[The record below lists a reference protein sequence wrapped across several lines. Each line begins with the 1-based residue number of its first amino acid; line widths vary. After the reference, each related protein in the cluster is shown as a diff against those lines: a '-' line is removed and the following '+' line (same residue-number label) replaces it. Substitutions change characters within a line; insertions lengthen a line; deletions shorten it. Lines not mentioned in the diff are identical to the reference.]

1 MRRLVF
7 RGSFFLFLYF
17 FVFSSSIEAQNIREN
32 NKDNIYQTSSNKKK
46 LIDGKEI
53 VVKEPILKLLSP
65 SSVTTSSSSSQAKE
79 IEPKKVKDTKPTR
92 ISKYGRKESLEIK
105 REENE

>member
-32 NKDNIYQTSSNKKK
+32 NKGNIYQKSSNKKR
-46 LIDGKEI
+46 LISGEKIDVRQNNLQHLRPNKITILPRKSNHSIVKNKKE
-53 VVKEPILKLLSP
+53 KPIKGPKLL
-65 SSVTTSSSSSQAKE
+65 
-79 IEPKKVKDTKPTR
+79 
-92 ISKYGRKESLEIK
+92 KYGSRKDVNIK